1 MSSFNGGIFLHVS
14 PPRAKRLLWAGDEGG
29 ANMNIST
36 KLAAGIRPSTM
47 SSSRRLRRLF
57 YGINSTRASH
67 SHMPRYCYFIGDT
80 WVVGCRSKEGGLVTM
95 CTLHCYVLRKMSSGI
110 RAYWMAE
117 IFSALF
123 WEKCVRNAYFLVVIT
138 YFTEARLWMCVNGI
152 EENLDELIPRES

>member
-1 MSSFNGGIFLHVS
+1 MTTTREHVFIQRRHLFACFSSQSKTTSLGWGG
-14 PPRAKRLLWAGDEGG
+14 EGG

-67 SHMPRYCYFIGDT
+67 SHMPRYCYFNGDT

-95 CTLHCYVLRKMSSGI
+95 CTLHCYVLRKNVVRNLGLLNGGNFF
-110 RAYWMAE
+110 RTLLGEVCAE
-117 IFSALF
+117 CIFSCCNNIF
-123 WEKCVRNAYFLVVIT
+123 HRSST
-138 YFTEARLWMCVNGI
+138 VNVCQWH
-152 EENLDELIPRES
+152 